1 MRFFDEEFINEEIQ
15 QIEYLRSIVTGL
27 EETIRITENV
37 ELIIEYWHAMY
48 ALVEKQHV
56 VYTRLMYTDDPE
68 ALMLKKNL
76 EDVAREMNN
85 SVAPINM
92 PQYYSIMKTDIKG
105 YITGLTGEDMELS
118 ALDIDYDIDLNEGT

>member
-1 MRFFDEEFINEEIQ
+1 MSFFDEPFINEEIH
-15 QIEYLRSIVTGL
+15 QIDFLRDLVSGL
-27 EETIRITENV
+27 EEAVQKTNNI
-37 ELIIEYWHAMY
+37 ELAVEYWHAMY
-48 ALVEKQHV
+48 ALVDKQHV

-92 PQYYSIMKTDIKG
+92 PQYYSTMKIDIKG

-118 ALDIDYDIDLNEGT
+118 SLDIDYDLEL